1 MEYNSLGIAD
11 VKKLTDMEQVFTGV
25 LSGDAV
31 FFMDG
36 FDQAMKIS
44 SAGYPS
50 MGVTEAETGKGA
62 SWFQGGLFR
71 FRENQFRPDSEA
83 SSGYPIEGG
92 GILYRGTFP
101 YIWCRWSYMEDLVRE
116 ELLEQVK
123 ERLEAVS
130 D

>member
-1 MEYNSLGIAD
+1 MIGHFWEISPAQIQEFVEYNSLGIAD

-50 MGVTEAETGKGA
+50 MGVTEVEMERCFVVPKRA
-62 SWFQGGLFR
+62 F
-71 FRENQFRPDSEA
+71 
-83 SSGYPIEGG
+83 PI
-92 GILYRGTFP
+92 P
-101 YIWCRWSYMEDLVRE
+101 
-116 ELLEQVK
+116 
-123 ERLEAVS
+123 
-130 D
+130 